1 MSHTIESLSGCSKKI
16 VFNFETMDLG
26 KEIEEALKERRKTTN
41 LKGFRKGKAPMEM
54 IEKLYR
60 GQIESEALNK
70 FIQNEFFEVITKEK
84 LRVVGQPSF
93 ENMKYVAGESMSFD
107 AMIEIFPEIELKEM
121 GHLEFKQDN
130 AEVTEDEIENVK
142 NSYLNSKA
150 ELVEINDDQ
159 VCLEKGHSAVMNF
172 QGVQESGERPENMK
186 GEEFVLEIGSGQFI
200 PGFEEGM
207 MGMKKGEKK
216 NIDLNFPQEYHAPE
230 L

>member
-1 MSHTIESLSGCSKKI
+1 
-16 VFNFETMDLG
+16 MDLG